1 MSTQKTV
8 WQIDPL
14 GGDVISQASPRVNG
28 DIVCQMP
35 TQQFRPSRDEW
46 PERARL
52 ICAAPD
58 LLAACEL
65 ALEWSRPVAEGTRP
79 LGWALEVQPAL
90 EAAITKATGANKPS
104 EPEPACEPDCPTCED
119 EANSQSPTP
128 DEPAPAL
135 KQFVVM
141 TQTGERLFF
150 LAQSVEEYDGG
161 LGFYVGQPRWLASWP
176 PVAGP
181 PAGLTTMLKPIDFRS
196 PGAEFSGSASIKLSY
211 QEWRELLSCVQA
223 SRVVIATSTYKAIQD
238 AYDLACQRDLFE

>member
-1 MSTQKTV
+1 MSTEKTV
-8 WQIDPL
+8 WQIDFWEE
-14 GGDVISQASPRVNG
+14 VIAQACPRVNG

-35 TQQFRPSRDEW
+35 AQQFKLSRTEW

-90 EAAITKATGANKPS
+90 EAAVAKAAGANKPT
-104 EPEPACEPDCPTCED
+104 EPEPCTAE
-119 EANSQSPTP
+119 TP

-161 LGFYVGQPRWLASWP
+161 LGFYVGPKMVGLVAAGRWTAYWL
-176 PVAGP
+176 
-181 PAGLTTMLKPIDFRS
+181 DD
-196 PGAEFSGSASIKLSY
+196 
-211 QEWRELLSCVQA
+211 
-223 SRVVIATSTYKAIQD
+223 D
-238 AYDLACQRDLFE
+238 A